1 MTNVSNEVIVY
12 SRAIAYQ
19 LRLQGF
25 KIIRV
30 GVNPNCPQYDC
41 YYFNNTLE
49 FQNALQ
55 AIVKASREA
64 KYND

>member
-1 MTNVSNEVIVY
+1 MTNITNEAIVY

-30 GVNPNCPQYDC
+30 GVNPSCPQYDC
-41 YYFNNTLE
+41 YYFNNTPELR
-49 FQNALQ
+49 QALQ
-55 AIVKASREA
+55 AAVELIREA
-64 KYND
+64 KQND

>member
-1 MTNVSNEVIVY
+1 MANITNEAIVY

-30 GVNPNCPQYDC
+30 GVNPSCPQYDC
-41 YYFNNTLE
+41 YYFNNTPE
-49 FQNALQ
+49 FKQALQ
-55 AIVKASREA
+55 TIVRLNREA
-64 KYND
+64 KQND

>member
-1 MTNVSNEVIVY
+1 MTNVSNEAIVY

-19 LRLQGF
+19 LRLKGF

-55 AIVKASREA
+55 EVVKASREA